1 MKKILLI
8 LSIAVSLKTTAQS
21 NAQAFDWAMNPGA
34 NGNKLYA
41 LHYDSQGNLLALAH
55 ASDSASFGGSIVTA
69 LPNSNY
75 PTNNYYIGKRNTN
88 GTSQILLQSRNGATN
103 VYSNFSDFNLDA
115 NDNIIVV
122 GATSAGHDFGN
133 GVTLSNKGYI
143 IAKYNSTGVAQWAK
157 MYNFGNPNMSAF
169 TTKPWS
175 LQCLPNGNIIAILK
189 ETSGRYA
196 YIVLDVNGNE
206 LQYKEFQLSG
216 SGSTIPVIT
225 TSKNNCFI
233 DNTGDFYLYY
243 NTIDMSAT
251 PKMVLSSVTNSVST
265 RIDSVM
271 ITNTGHSA
279 VSYLLAFRPDGTKK
293 YFKGFRGTMVD
304 LAVEA
309 TTGNVLFYWKQYG
322 GQNNIAP
329 MDMISTNT
337 GTFTFSQVYCGIMA
351 VDSLG
356 AYIKK
361 STETPSLQ
369 YQYESILPLGNFQ
382 LIGTL
387 EYANGNILTAG
398 TQTYSVSSGGFFTWF
413 ELDQNLTPSYFVA
426 APLYNQN
433 NQLAKD
439 PISNY
444 GNKVAVGLGWYA
456 TTQSTININ
465 GTILK
470 ANDKNTSF
478 PTRYNSPYN
487 AVGEDIAI
495 AQFDRTLQ
503 GSASG
508 IFESKVQTMDFIIYP
523 NPAKD
528 YIVIQNSA
536 KTIGDVSVVFT
547 NILGETVLVDKT
559 TSNNLT
565 INTTNL
571 IGGVY
576 FVTIT
581 HQGKS
586 STQKIIIE

>member
-1 MKKILLI
+1 MKKNLLI
-8 LSIAVSLKTTAQS
+8 LSIVVSLKTTAQS

-41 LHYDSQGNLLALAH
+41 LHYDSQGNLLAMAH

-69 LPNSNY
+69 LPSGNY

-88 GTSQILLQSRNGATN
+88 GTSQIVLQSRNGATN
-103 VYSNFSDFNLDA
+103 VFSNFSDFNLDA

-133 GVTLSNKGYI
+133 GITLSNKGYI
-143 IAKYNSTGVAQWAK
+143 IAKYNSAGVAQWAK
-157 MYNFGNPNMSAF
+157 MYNFGNPNMSSF

-189 ETSGRYA
+189 EVSGRYA
-196 YIVLDVNGNE
+196 YIILDNSGNE

-216 SGSTIPVIT
+216 SGSSIPVIT

-233 DNTGDFYLYY
+233 DNSGDFYLYF
-243 NTIDMSAT
+243 NTVDMSAT
-251 PKMVLSSVTNSVST
+251 PKMVLSSITNSVST
-265 RIDSVM
+265 RLDSVM
-271 ITNTGHSA
+271 ITNTGHA
-279 VSYLLAFRPDGTKK
+279 GVSYLLAFRPDGTKK
-293 YFKGFRGTMVD
+293 YFKGWRGSITD

-337 GTFTFSQVYCGIMA
+337 GTFAQVYGGIIA

-356 AYIKK
+356 AFIKK

-387 EYANGNILTAG
+387 EYSNGNLLTAG
-398 TQTYSVSSGGFFTWF
+398 TQTYSVSSGSFFTWF
-413 ELDQNLTPSYFVA
+413 ELDQNLSPSYFVA
-426 APLYNQN
+426 TPLYNQN
-433 NQLAKD
+433 NQLAED
-439 PISNY
+439 PIANY
-444 GNKVAVGLGWYA
+444 GNKVAVGLEWYGP
-456 TTQSTININ
+456 TQSTIDIN

-478 PTRYNSPYN
+478 PTRYNSPFN
-487 AVGEDIAI
+487 AIGTDIGI

-503 GSASG
+503 GSANG
-508 IFESKVQTMDFIIYP
+508 IAETKTKATDFTIYP

-536 KTIGDVSVVFT
+536 KIVGDLYIVFT
-547 NILGETVLVDKT
+547 NILGETVLVEKT
-559 TSNNLT
+559 TSNNIT

-571 IGGVY
+571 LGGVY

-581 HQGKS
+581 NQGKS
-586 STQKIIIE
+586 SSQKIIIE